1 MEKIYE
7 RVAIMEKKA
16 EHLEHRM
23 SMLERNQEAISE
35 LKTAVEI
42 LAYTNENQNKQIE
55 QQSQQFAMVSSSM
68 EAVNE
73 NLINLNAEQR
83 EMRLEVTRQGNRLEK
98 IEKVQEETTISVG
111 VLVKNIIMTFLV
123 GLGVFALGFLAFQYG
138 AK

>member
-111 VLVKNIIMTFLV
+111 VLIKNIIMTFLV